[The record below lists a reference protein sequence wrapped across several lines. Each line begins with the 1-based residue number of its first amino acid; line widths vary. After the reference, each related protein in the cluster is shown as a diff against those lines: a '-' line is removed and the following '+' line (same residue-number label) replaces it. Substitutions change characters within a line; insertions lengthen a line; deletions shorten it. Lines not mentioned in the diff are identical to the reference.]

1 MPSSKG
7 LAALKARLTAKEFL
21 EHELIDLDFLV
32 GAYIQHYRKKANEH
46 NTKYFGTDQTLRL
59 ALGLQNL

>member
-7 LAALKARLTAKEFL
+7 KEVLRQRLSEREFL
-21 EHELIDLDFLV
+21 EHELIDWDFIV
-32 GAYIQHYRKKANEH
+32 GAYKKHYRKIADKH
-46 NTKYFGTDQTLRL
+46 NAKYFGTDQKLRS